1 MFATRK
7 VLRSFMGPLRRKSTR
22 SACFGLYFHLRVAVG
37 PCFISAHDLH
47 LLPVV
52 SEFPAAIQA
61 HHISSGLGRGALPS
75 LSALAAQRET
85 RVLVPATK
93 QCVKNLHLL
102 LQIPGTQT
110 SRTHSRPI
118 SVSCWPNSY
127 WPGGSSRAVLPLLLC
142 EVEPGSVSFVFHNV
156 LTNFVTSDFQIPN
169 AFHYAERRPNGFLRS
184 CNQ

>member
-1 MFATRK
+1 VRQ
-7 VLRSFMGPLRRKSTR
+7 KS
-22 SACFGLYFHLRVAVG
+22 S
-37 PCFISAHDLH
+37 
-47 LLPVV
+47 
-52 SEFPAAIQA
+52 
-61 HHISSGLGRGALPS
+61 PS
-75 LSALAAQRET
+75 PPNTWS
-85 RVLVPATK
+85 
-93 QCVKNLHLL
+93 
-102 LQIPGTQT
+102 QT
-110 SRTHSRPI
+110 CRTHSRPI